1 LHKKKFQQICELG
14 RIGRLNLNKRLDLD
28 VPKSA
33 YFLLP
38 QDVLAAVDYLIKTK
52 FGTGTLDDI
61 DHLKNH
67 RIRFVADLLR
77 DQFRLA
83 LNRLEN
89 SMRQTI
95 RRATKHKRLSTPKSL
110 VTSTPLIATF
120 KEFFGSHPLSQFL
133 D

>member
-1 LHKKKFQQICELG
+1 LHKFFFQQRCELK

-28 VPKSA
+28 VPESE

-38 QDVLAAVDYLIKTK
+38 QDVLAAVDYLIKIK
-52 FGTGTLDDI
+52 FGTRTLDDI

-67 RIRFVADLLR
+67 RIHFVTDLLR

-89 SMRQTI
+89 SVRQTI
-95 RRATKHKRLSTPKSL
+95 RKATKRKR
-110 VTSTPLIATF
+110 
-120 KEFFGSHPLSQFL
+120 
-133 D
+133 